1 VLNKP
6 SVVFDESPMST
17 RHILTITAAALLAA
31 PFLNAQAPAPG
42 APAVPAT
49 PATPATPGA
58 TATPPAAGATDP
70 AKKARPL
77 SPTEQRSL
85 TQVFDAMQFHMR
97 MGTIA
102 KGKNKDDKDLIAFGT
117 RVNKEMTDQWTP
129 LVTIATARGM
139 DNKNIPIDIS
149 KQDKS
154 DIDKL
159 GKAKD
164 DKWRVEYY
172 ELFAKQAKRNARTV
186 DTAAKS
192 FTDPELKQF
201 GTALSKT
208 FNDQAESLE
217 STYKGLKNTKKD
229 AK

>member
-1 VLNKP
+1 
-6 SVVFDESPMST
+6 MSS

-42 APAVPAT
+42 AAPGAPAA

-58 TATPPAAGATDP
+58 PATPPATGAADP
-70 AKKARPL
+70 AKKARPI
-77 SPTEQRSL
+77 SSTEQRSL

-97 MGTIA
+97 MGAIA
-102 KGKNKDDKDLIAFGT
+102 KSKNKEDKDFVAFGT
-117 RVNKEMTDQWTP
+117 RINKEITDQWTP
-129 LVTIATARGM
+129 LVTLATARGM
-139 DNKNIPIDIS
+139 DNKNITIEIS

-154 DIDKL
+154 DIEKMD
-159 GKAKD
+159 KAKD

-172 ELFAKQAKRNARTV
+172 ELFSKQAKRNARTV

-192 FTDPELKQF
+192 FTDPELKQL
-201 GTALSKT
+201 GTALAKT
-208 FNDQAESLE
+208 FNDQAEAIE
-217 STYKGLKNTKKD
+217 STYKGLKNAKKD